1 MRVIVALAGV
11 AAAVAALAAQTDP
24 RVQVDQA
31 TGRAV
36 GAKETAPD
44 DLKARID
51 RHEKVVIID
60 VRDQAAFE
68 KETLPGAI
76 HIPLE
81 ELKERL
87 KAFPKDTLLV
97 FT

>member
-1 MRVIVALAGV
+1 VRVILATLV
-11 AAAVAALAAQTDP
+11 VAVASVTFAARPVPDIQIDKT
-24 RVQVDQA
+24 

-44 DLKARID
+44 DLKARLD
-51 RHEKVVIID
+51 GHEKVVIID

-81 ELKERL
+81 NLKEKL